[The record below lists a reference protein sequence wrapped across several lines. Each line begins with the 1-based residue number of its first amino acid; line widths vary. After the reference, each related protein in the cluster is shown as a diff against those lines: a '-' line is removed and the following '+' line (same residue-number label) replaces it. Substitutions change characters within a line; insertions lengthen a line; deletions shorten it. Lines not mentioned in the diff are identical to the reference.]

1 MDCDAQQWSVVV
13 QLERELDVFG
23 CNDCNKLL
31 LIRQLKCTGHWCA
44 EIPKP
49 HSHSD
54 PDTEQITIKNRI
66 IKNI

>member
-31 LIRQLKCTGHWCA
+31 MVRLFKCTGHWCA

-49 HSHSD
+49 NLYSH
-54 PDTEQITIKNRI
+54 PDAAQITIKNRI